1 MIAAII
7 PIHEFAK
14 AEEAYESLRLAHTV
28 LREELTELEEQP
40 RHAISHES
48 MVIAQKTEVL
58 NHIERAMAKLAELSR
73 VANEGYATKDDIN
86 QSISASQPYNAGS
99 RENY

>member
-14 AEEAYESLRLAHTV
+14 AEQAYESLRMAHEV
-28 LREELTELEEQP
+28 LRAELTELEEQP

-48 MVIAQKTEVL
+48 FVIAQKTEVL
-58 NHIERAMAKLAELSR
+58 NHIERAMANLVALSK
-73 VANEGYATKDDIN
+73 VANAGFATQSTIDK
-86 QSISASQPYNAGS
+86 SISASQPYNAGS

>member
-7 PIHEFAK
+7 PIHEFSK
-14 AEEAYESLRLAHTV
+14 AEQAYESLRMAHEI
-28 LREELTELEEQP
+28 LRAELTELEEQP

-48 MVIAQKTEVL
+48 FIIAQKTEVL
-58 NHIERAMAKLAELSR
+58 NHIERAMAYLVSLSKS
-73 VANEGYATKDDIN
+73 ANASYASKEDIN
-86 QSISASQPYNAGS
+86 QAISASQPYNAGS

>member
-7 PIHEFAK
+7 PIHEYAR
-14 AEEAYESLRLAHTV
+14 AEQAYESLRSAHV
-28 LREELTELEEQP
+28 IMRAELTELEEQP

-48 MVIAQKTEVL
+48 MIIAQKTEVL
-58 NHIERAMAKLAELSR
+58 NHIERAMANLVALSKI
-73 VANEGYATKDDIN
+73 VNDGFATKSEIN
-86 QSISASQPYNAGS
+86 QAISASQPYNAGS